1 MLQQA
6 MTLSILLSFLSSEL
20 LGLLCGGMVSA
31 GYLAF
36 HLETPLRVAATLVMA
51 LAVYGVSLLV
61 SRVVILYGRRRFM
74 LCILCG
80 LLLTWLYEKNAFLV
94 SGISQDLRIIGY
106 VVPGLIANDMW
117 KQGIV
122 RTVLMV
128 LVCTV
133 LIRLILT
140 AGVAL

>member
-6 MTLSILLSFLSSEL
+6 MTLSILLSFVSSEL

-51 LAVYGVSLLV
+51 LAVYGITLLAG
-61 SRVVILYGRRRFM
+61 RVVILYGRRRFM
-74 LCILCG
+74 LCIIMG
-80 LLLTWLYEKNAFLV
+80 LLLTWLYEKNAYLV

-106 VVPGLIANDMW
+106 VVPGLIANDMC
-117 KQGIV
+117 KQGVV

>member
-6 MTLSILLSFLSSEL
+6 IALSILLSFLASEA
-20 LGLLCGGMVSA
+20 LGLLSGGMVSA

-51 LAVYGVSLLV
+51 LVICGITHLA
-61 SRVVILYGRRRFM
+61 SRFIFIYGRRRFM
-74 LCILCG
+74 FTVVLG
-80 LLLTWLYEKNAFLV
+80 LLLTWLYEKNAFWV
-94 SGISQDLRIIGY
+94 NGISQDLRVIGY
-106 VVPGLIANDMW
+106 IVPGLIANDMV
-117 KQGIV
+117 KQGIL

-128 LVCTV
+128 MVSAV

-140 AGVAL
+140 AGLWL

>member
-6 MTLSILLSFLSSEL
+6 MTLSIILSFLSSEL
-20 LGLLCGGMVSA
+20 LGVLSGGMVSA

-51 LAVYGVSLLV
+51 LAVYGVTLLC
-61 SRVVILYGRRRFM
+61 SRVMILYGRRRFM
-74 LCILCG
+74 VCILSG

-94 SGISQDLRIIGY
+94 SGIPQDLRVIGY
-106 VVPGLIANDMW
+106 VVPGLIGNDMC
-117 KQGIV
+117 KQGILK
-122 RTVLMV
+122 TVLMV

-140 AGVAL
+140 AGIAL

>member
-6 MTLSILLSFLSSEL
+6 ITLSILLSFLSSEL

-36 HLETPLRVAATLVMA
+36 HLETPLRVAATVVMA
-51 LAVYGVSLLV
+51 LAIYGLTQLA
-61 SRVVILYGRRRFM
+61 SRLIILYGRRRFM
-74 LCILCG
+74 FTIITG
-80 LLLTWLYEKNAFLV
+80 LLLTWLFEKKAIWVN
-94 SGISQDLRIIGY
+94 GISQDLRVIGY
-106 VVPGLIANDMW
+106 IVPGLIANDMC

-128 LVCTV
+128 LVCTL

-140 AGVAL
+140 AGYAL

>member
-6 MTLSILLSFLSSEL
+6 ITLSILLSFLSSEL

-51 LAVYGVSLLV
+51 LAVYGLTLLAGKV
-61 SRVVILYGRRRFM
+61 MILYGRRRFM
-74 LCILCG
+74 FAIVSG
-80 LLLTWLYEKNAFLV
+80 LLLTWLYEKNAYWV
-94 SGISQDLRIIGY
+94 SGISQDLRVIGY
-106 VVPGLIANDMW
+106 IVPGLIGNDML
-117 KQGIV
+117 KQGV
-122 RTVLMV
+122 LRTVLMV

-140 AGVAL
+140 AGLAL